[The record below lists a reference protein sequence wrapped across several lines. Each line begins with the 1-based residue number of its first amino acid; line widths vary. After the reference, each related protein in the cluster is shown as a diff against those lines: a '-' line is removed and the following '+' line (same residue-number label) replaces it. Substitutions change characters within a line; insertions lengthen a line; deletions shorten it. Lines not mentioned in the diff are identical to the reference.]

1 MYWLDSIYAERLSVS
16 KSLYHKICKEMYAAI
31 DNIVNGRFESKPI
44 GDRIQRLKKNC
55 TITRSLE
62 LELDMIFN
70 VCDFWYVEA
79 AAKDLDDD
87 SFLKILVA
95 IQNHPEIVR
104 VKHINF
110 KPLLNNI
117 YYDYEYAKKVNIY
130 KKRIIENL
138 MDKYSFDNIRKGTE
152 IKRFTW

>member
-1 MYWLDSIYAERLSVS
+1 
-16 KSLYHKICKEMYAAI
+16 MYAAI

>member
-1 MYWLDSIYAERLSVS
+1 MS
-16 KSLYHKICKEMYAAI
+16 KPKSFFICKEMYAAI

-79 AAKDLDDD
+79 AVKDLDDD

-138 MDKYSFDNIRKGTE
+138 MNKYSFDSIRKGTE
-152 IKRFTW
+152 IKTDHA